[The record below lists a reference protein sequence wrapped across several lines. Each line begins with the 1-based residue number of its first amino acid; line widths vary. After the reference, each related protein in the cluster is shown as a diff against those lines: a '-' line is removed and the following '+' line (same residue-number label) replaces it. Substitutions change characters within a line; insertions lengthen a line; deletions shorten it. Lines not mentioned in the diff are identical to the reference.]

1 MIVISTRQG
10 HTIYAASEVE
20 IFKNNVEVFFGKW
33 EHGKAVEVINVFV
46 EYDEVTNK
54 IKTTHSKMDLNDV
67 YVDYLYGKAI
77 ECINTFVVDINCS
90 QDLDPIQVFDA
101 WFKAQTQ
108 SQLLMGHML

>member
-20 IFKNNVEVFFGKW
+20 IFKNNVEVFFGRW

-46 EYDEVTNK
+46 KYDDITNK
-54 IKTTHSKMDLNDV
+54 IHTTHSKMDLNDV

-77 ECINTFVVDINCS
+77 ECRQPFVVDIC